1 MQLRVVTAVK
11 AVIAVILCGPLFW
24 LGWLVVQEFQA
35 PGSAL
40 GADAGEAVVHF
51 LGEWALVMLLV
62 AYAVSPLRRLTKSS
76 AIGRSRRMVG
86 LFAFTYVSLHITS
99 YFYLYLGFVWQALL
113 EDFVERPYITVGMAA
128 FSCLLVMACTSTRGW
143 QRRLKRNWQR
153 LHYAVY
159 PAVLLALVH
168 LFWLTR
174 DGFGDVVLYASVFVV
189 LSAERLYR
197 STPVNRWLHGAR

>member
-1 MQLRVVTAVK
+1 MSQLRGVSAVK
-11 AVIAVILCGPLFW
+11 AVIAIVLCGPLLW
-24 LGWLVVQEFQA
+24 LSWLIAQDFQE

-51 LGEWALVMLLV
+51 LGEWALVMLLL
-62 AYAVSPLRRLTKSS
+62 AYAVSPLRRLVKSP

-99 YFYLYLGFVWQALL
+99 YVYLYLGFEWRALL

-128 FSCLLVMACTSTRGW
+128 FSGLFAMACTSTRGW

-159 PAVLLALVH
+159 PAVALALVH
-168 LFWLTR
+168 LYWLTR
-174 DGFGDVVLYASVFVV
+174 DGFIDVVLYALVFLV
-189 LSAERLYR
+189 LTVERLYR
-197 STPVNRWLHGAR
+197 SRLVKR